1 MKNVFKSILFMNNG
15 IHVQNLKKRQM
26 IGYLNSNYW
35 ENVFNLTNKKIKSK

>member
-26 IGYLNSNYW
+26 IGIILYFIY
-35 ENVFNLTNKKIKSK
+35 ENGAS